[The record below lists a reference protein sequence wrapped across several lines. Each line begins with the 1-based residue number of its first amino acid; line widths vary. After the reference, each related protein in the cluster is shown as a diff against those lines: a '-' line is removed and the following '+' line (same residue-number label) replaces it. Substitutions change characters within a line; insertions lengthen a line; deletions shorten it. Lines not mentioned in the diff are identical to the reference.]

1 MPRFSDEALSALENY
16 TWPGNV
22 RELKN
27 VVERAVY
34 RSDSSLITEIIFNP
48 FQREGVKAG
57 FLPQEEKQ
65 EVRHESESREARKP
79 SLKQA
84 VENLEVRLLEEA
96 LGESRYSQKKAA
108 AMLGLTYHQFRGM
121 LRKYKPR
128 MAQKTA
134 FNSGERS

>member
-1 MPRFSDEALSALENY
+1 
-16 TWPGNV
+16 V

-48 FQREGVKAG
+48 FQREGVPIERFPREA
-57 FLPQEEKQ
+57 KQ
-65 EVRHESESREARKP
+65 EVRYESKSPEARKP

-84 VENLEVRLLEEA
+84 VENLEVRLLQEA
-96 LGESRYSQKKAA
+96 LEESRYSQRKAA

-121 LRKYKPR
+121 LRKYKDR
-128 MAQKTA
+128 IVQKSSLS
-134 FNSGERS
+134 SGEGSMPLLVT